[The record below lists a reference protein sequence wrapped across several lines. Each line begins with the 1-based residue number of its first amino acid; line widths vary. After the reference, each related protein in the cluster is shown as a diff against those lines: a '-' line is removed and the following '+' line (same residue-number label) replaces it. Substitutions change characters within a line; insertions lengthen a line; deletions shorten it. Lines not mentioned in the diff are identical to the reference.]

1 MKRSWRSHVDNEKG
15 DAANSRVGM
24 GSSGWEDRLCSSLCP
39 KGALEESMRSF
50 NFGDGIGEA
59 VLSNESSSP
68 VHFTEEKML
77 LSYRIFR
84 KEQ

>member
-59 VLSNESSSP
+59 VLSNESSS
-68 VHFTEEKML
+68 VHFTKEKML

>member
-15 DAANSRVGM
+15 DASNSRVGM

-39 KGALEESMRSF
+39 KGALEESMGSF

-68 VHFTEEKML
+68 VHFTEEKMH
-77 LSYRIFR
+77 LSYKIFR
-84 KEQ
+84 KVQ